1 MCGRFTQIQS
11 REAWLKSLEGQ
22 AERAIAWDEQP
33 IGRYNVAPG
42 SKVLLLNHRDD
53 ALHLDPVFWGYGPAW
68 WHKAPLINARV
79 ETAAESKMFRP
90 LWQHGRAVVMA
101 DGWYEW
107 KREGDKKQP
116 YYIYQRRHQPLFF
129 AAIGHA
135 PYARAQEKEGFVI
148 VTAASDRG
156 MVDLHDRRP
165 LVLEAEAVGEWLDP
179 ETSPERAVALS
190 QQAAMDPQQ
199 FSWHPVSRAVGSP
212 HHQQAEL
219 VAPIEDPLC

>member
-11 REAWLKSLEGQ
+11 REVWLSMLDGQ

-42 SKVLLLNHRDD
+42 SNVLLLNHRDD

-116 YYIYQRRHQPLFF
+116 YYIYQRQRQPLFF

-165 LVLEAEAVGEWLDP
+165 LMLEADAVVEWLDP
-179 ETSPERAVALS
+179 ATSPERAVTLS

-199 FSWHPVSRAVGSP
+199 FRWHPMSTAVGSP
-212 HHQQAEL
+212 PHQQPEL
-219 VAPIEDPLC
+219 VEPIDDPLC